1 MFVNA
6 SSCNCRIPFQVWTLW
21 TFFSNSIW
29 TAWAA
34 KISGSGTDMPNT
46 LNTARSV
53 RVTPSSWE
61 DVHLVDQEPAP
72 LRSRILEILQVQL
85 QLFTTTGTWYLPDW
99 VPVTYLACWSH
110 PGMTIIINVPI
121 VAPRKPTTLATSLT
135 SSDSVADSNLA
146 AKRQNQI
153 EQKDQKESNWEE
165 WSKMIQRY
173 QKNLKDLQLY
183 CIKYKNSSNTNPQN
197 KIIISNGHSSSERMH
212 FPKLSALFQDTQMA
226 TRVSMVKQ
234 AMLRKYRK

>member
-1 MFVNA
+1 MTRTSHDALPTRSPSVKNGKA
-6 SSCNCRIPFQVWTLW
+6 IGCCTADKQKDEESACQQKCLW
-21 TFFSNSIW
+21 MHHRAIAEYPRFELCGLFFSNSIW

-34 KISGSGTDMPNT
+34 KISDSGTDMPNT

-85 QLFTTTGTWYLPDW
+85 QLFTTTSTWYLPDW

-135 SSDSVADSNLA
+135 FTNKKNACSSDSVADSNLA
-146 AKRQNQI
+146 AKR
-153 EQKDQKESNWEE
+153 
-165 WSKMIQRY
+165 
-173 QKNLKDLQLY
+173 
-183 CIKYKNSSNTNPQN
+183 
-197 KIIISNGHSSSERMH
+197 
-212 FPKLSALFQDTQMA
+212 
-226 TRVSMVKQ
+226 
-234 AMLRKYRK
+234 